1 MRPPLVFRVLALL
14 TIAALAPACSSDGG
28 ATNAGSTVATVTPGG
43 SGATDGSGPTTT
55 LAPTT
60 TFMPDCSAMPTTEAI
75 SAAVGIPVD
84 VGQVVGSG
92 TCQFLGLNDQSKSV
106 TLGMYTDP
114 VDQAAFT
121 DLQTSLGATTPY
133 PDAALP
139 GAQVGVDNSVFVV
152 ANGAIYT
159 VLTMVTDQ
167 SPAEQVP
174 LSAALLK
181 AWLPL

>member
-1 MRPPLVFRVLALL
+1 VRPPLVFRVLALL

-28 ATNAGSTVATVTPGG
+28 ATNAGSTVATVAPGG
-43 SGATDGSGPTTT
+43 SGETDGSGPTTT

-139 GAQVGVDNSVFVV
+139 GAQVGVDNSLFVV

-167 SPAEQVP
+167 SPTEQVP